1 MPEIKAP
8 GANPLQKYYRQPKV
22 YVGLPSKGQWYPE
35 GTIDMPENGELPV
48 YAMTA
53 KDELAFRTPDAL
65 LNGQSVVDVVQ
76 SCVPSIKNAW
86 AVPTID
92 MDALLVAIRMATFG
106 EKLEVKGQVPNTTI
120 ERAFDL
126 DLRLVLDKFLGG
138 QYDPTVF
145 VNDMTITLRPQT
157 YKEFTQTAIKTF
169 EEQRIAAVINDE
181 NMTDEEKLGKFNESF
196 IKLTGLTIDLVVNSI
211 VSIQTSD
218 GEIVTDRGHI
228 ADFMKNADKD
238 FFTAITKKIEEQK
251 KQFEL
256 EPIKVQATEEE
267 LEAGAPKEYTIPVTF
282 DQASFF
288 A

>member
-1 MPEIKAP
+1 M
-8 GANPLQKYYRQPKV
+8 N
-22 YVGLPSKGQWYPE
+22 
-35 GTIDMPENGELPV
+35 
-48 YAMTA
+48 
-53 KDELAFRTPDAL
+53 
-65 LNGQSVVDVVQ
+65 
-76 SCVPSIKNAW
+76 
-86 AVPTID
+86 
-92 MDALLVAIRMATFG
+92 
-106 EKLEVKGQVPNTTI
+106 
-120 ERAFDL
+120 
-126 DLRLVLDKFLGG
+126 KFLSG

-238 FFTAITKKIEEQK
+238 FFTAITKKKTEKTIWDK
-251 KQFEL
+251 

-282 DQASFF
+282 RPSKFF
-288 A
+288 FFSPRISTLSLGDLKVVKDRKIRTRNFKLRSHVELCWVLGFHNS